1 MGKVQVAPTTM
12 GLPMSCVVVSCYDV
26 KRGANMIT
34 LAYCAMVNFK
44 PPMAAISMRPSRY
57 SYSLVKKTKDF
68 VVNVPLA
75 EQARLVDLA
84 GIVSGRS
91 VDKFE
96 LAKLNKTP
104 AARVKAPLIAE
115 CPINME
121 CKVLD
126 TVDLPT
132 HNLIIGEVVALHA
145 DEALVDEKGQLGS
158 EAAPFLMYYN
168 RAYFAIG
175 ERVGSFGFSKDPGD
189 KAT

>member
-1 MGKVQVAPTTM
+1 MGKVQIAPTTM
-12 GLPMSCVVVSCYDV
+12 GLPMSCVVVSSYDV
-26 KRGANMIT
+26 KRGANMIA

-44 PPMAAISMRPSRY
+44 PPMVAVSIRPSRY
-57 SYSLVKKTKDF
+57 SYPLVKEAKDF

-91 VDKFE
+91 VDKFD
-96 LAKLNKTP
+96 LAKLTKEA

-115 CPINME
+115 FPINME

-126 TVDLPT
+126 TVELPT

-145 DEALVDEKGQLGS
+145 EESLVDEKGNLSS
-158 EAAPFLMYYN
+158 ESAPFLMYFN
-168 RAYFAIG
+168 GTYFAIG
-175 ERVGSFGFSKDPGD
+175 EKVGNRGFSKNPND
-189 KAT
+189 KAS